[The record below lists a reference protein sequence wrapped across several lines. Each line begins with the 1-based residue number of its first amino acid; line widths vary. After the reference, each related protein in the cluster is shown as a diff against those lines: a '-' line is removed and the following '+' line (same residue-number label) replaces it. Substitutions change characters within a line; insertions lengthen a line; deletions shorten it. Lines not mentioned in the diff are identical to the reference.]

1 MPTSQWD
8 TVLNNDGGKD
18 CTDLERKYADSAF
31 WYIGNSADEY
41 IRCMKIGSEYENDFP
56 SNTSSQT
63 IKECRLFHIRGSLVY
78 ALTGSY
84 RNADPEK
91 HPNTF
96 FASQYCNVFQKV
108 STKDFLAIELHYS
121 EYVKN
126 SSTVDEVYN
135 LLK

>member
-8 TVLNNDGGKD
+8 TVLNNNGEKE
-18 CTDLERKYADSAF
+18 CTDTDELFYDSSL
-31 WYIGNSADEY
+31 WYIRNSVDEY
-41 IRCMKIGSEYENDFP
+41 NNCMKIGSEYENDFS
-56 SNTSSQT
+56 SNASSQT

-78 ALTGSY
+78 ALTSSF

-96 FASQYCNVFQKV
+96 FASQYCNIFQKV